1 MAGAIRAG
9 RAAGVAAAVLV
20 AAAAGFGGALAGAA
34 VTMSPVLFL
43 GAGAAL
49 TALVAA
55 GSLRLVLKRAR
66 RVRSIAWLVGGLVAL
81 GAAAVLV
88 PLGDPRTQDA
98 VTGLRYWSL
107 PTASRLAYVRIPGA
121 EPRRSTPVV
130 VLHGGPGVPDMAG
143 DVAYFGRLSALHY
156 DVYVYDQLGS
166 GRSTRLPDPTGYGV
180 GRDVADLEGV
190 RQAIG
195 ARQMVLVGHSYG
207 GLLAT
212 HYLAAHPGNVERLV
226 LSSPG
231 PLDPADTST
240 DQATAGLDTGARLRT
255 YAAALQPRA
264 LLGYL
269 LTRVDVRA
277 AHAYLPDVEAD
288 ARNDTILTLAEPA
301 LHCTPAQAHG
311 PVRGSGFYRLQLPQ
325 SSGGAAPAD
334 PRPGL
339 TGLPTPVL
347 IFRGSCDYLSWRS
360 ALDYRRALPR
370 AGLVYLDGAGH
381 NTYQDR
387 PTEVLADVTAFLTG
401 APLPIPALDDEAVE
415 RLAPRD
421 ASGPR

>member
-130 VLHGGPGVPDMAG
+130 VLHGGPGIPDMAG
-143 DVAYFGRLSALHY
+143 DAAYFGRLSALHY

-207 GLLAT
+207 GLLAA
-212 HYLAAHPGNVERLV
+212 HYLAAHPAT
-226 LSSPG
+226 SSG
-231 PLDPADTST
+231 SCS
-240 DQATAGLDTGARLRT
+240 
-255 YAAALQPRA
+255 PRR
-264 LLGYL
+264 GHW
-269 LTRVDVRA
+269 TR
-277 AHAYLPDVEAD
+277 P
-288 ARNDTILTLAEPA
+288 
-301 LHCTPAQAHG
+301 TPAPTGPPQA
-311 PVRGSGFYRLQLPQ
+311 SDRLQLPP
-325 SSGGAAPAD
+325 SSGGPAPAD

-360 ALDYRRALPR
+360 ALDYRHTLPH

-387 PTEVLADVTAFLTG
+387 PTEVLADVTAFLTD

>member
-1 MAGAIRAG
+1 
-9 RAAGVAAAVLV
+9 
-20 AAAAGFGGALAGAA
+20 
-34 VTMSPVLFL
+34 
-43 GAGAAL
+43 
-49 TALVAA
+49 
-55 GSLRLVLKRAR
+55 
-66 RVRSIAWLVGGLVAL
+66 
-81 GAAAVLV
+81 
-88 PLGDPRTQDA
+88 
-98 VTGLRYWSL
+98 
-107 PTASRLAYVRIPGA
+107 LAYVRIAGA

-130 VLHGGPGVPDMAG
+130 VLHGGPGIPDMAG
-143 DVAYFGRLSALHY
+143 DAAYFGRLSALHY
-156 DVYVYDQLGS
+156 DVYVYDQLGA

-195 ARQMVLVGHSYG
+195 AQRMVLVGHSYG
-207 GLLAT
+207 GVLAA
-212 HYLAAHPGNVERLV
+212 HYLAAHPGSVERLV

-240 DQATAGLDTGARLRT
+240 DRVTAGLDTGARLRT

-301 LHCTPAQAHG
+301 LHCKPAQAPG
-311 PVRGSGFYRLQLPQ
+311 SVRGSGYYRLQLAQ
-325 SSGGAAPAD
+325 SSGGPAPPD
-334 PRPGL
+334 IRPAL

-347 IFRGSCDYLSWRS
+347 IFRGSCDYLSLRS
-360 ALDYRRALPR
+360 ALDYRRTLQH

-387 PTEVLADVTAFLTG
+387 PTEVLAEVTAFLTD

-421 ASGPR
+421 VTRPR